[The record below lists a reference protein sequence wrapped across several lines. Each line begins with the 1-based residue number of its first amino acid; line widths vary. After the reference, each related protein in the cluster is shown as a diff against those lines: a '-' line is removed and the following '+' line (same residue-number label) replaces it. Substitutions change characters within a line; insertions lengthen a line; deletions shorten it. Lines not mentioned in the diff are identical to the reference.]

1 MSPKQTQETQDNQ
14 KMTDADIAAQE
25 AAAKEATAKLAAEMA
40 AKQAEADAAE
50 DAKRA
55 EDELAADRARAEAE
69 AAEAKAA
76 AEAADAKAEADR
88 QAEAAAKA
96 EVDALPALTAL
107 NLSRLSYLERQIT
120 LLNSEGTRQGLI
132 DELVQ
137 VYDMT
142 GSVSDGDRVV
152 LSMEGITIDPAEGMK
167 NALDNWGSAARRAI
181 AGIAVK
187 AGTAEV
193 AE

>member
-1 MSPKQTQETQDNQ
+1 MSPKQTQAVQ
-14 KMTDADIAAQE
+14 ADSAA
-25 AAAKEATAKLAAEMA
+25 ADAAKEAEAELAAELA

-50 DAKRA
+50 EAKRA

-88 QAEAAAKA
+88 QAQAAAQA
-96 EVDALPALTAL
+96 EAETLAPL

-142 GSVSDGDRVV
+142 GSVGDGDRVV
-152 LSMEGITIDPAEGMK
+152 LSMQGITIDPAEGMK

-181 AGIAVK
+181 AGIAAK
-187 AGTAEV
+187 AGKAEV